1 VSQTNLGEF
10 PGTKGSSTRIERD
23 VIRKCPKCGKWAFKP
38 TNIGRSRWTCGKCG
52 YVLISVTYKHK
63 EKEHIPVGVVDEEL
77 LEESRRQRERSL
89 EVQKMRM
96 ER

>member
-1 VSQTNLGEF
+1 MSQTNLGQF
-10 PGTKGSSTRIERD
+10 PGTREGIPRIERD

-38 TNIGRSRWTCGKCG
+38 LNIGRSRWKCGKCG
-52 YVLISVTYKHK
+52 HVLISVTYKRK
-63 EKEHIPVGVVDEEL
+63 KKEHIPIGIVDEEL
-77 LEESRRQRERSL
+77 VEESRRQKERNL